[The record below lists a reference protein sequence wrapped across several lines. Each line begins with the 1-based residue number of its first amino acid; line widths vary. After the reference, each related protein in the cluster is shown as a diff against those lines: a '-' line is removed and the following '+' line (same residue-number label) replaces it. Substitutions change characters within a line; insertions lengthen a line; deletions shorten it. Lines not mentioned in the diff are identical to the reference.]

1 MSTKT
6 FTPAKTIIWLNDNY
20 LLNGKGRDNFLT
32 ITEKMQQYEMVT
44 DIDGINKFI
53 KTKDISAEIKLNL
66 MENAESIDYI
76 NEYILQINNGQVSG
90 LSISIVDLN
99 KSDSPKVYIGVDC
112 KINATDT
119 SKGVKL
125 GEKQYTFLPTEY
137 YNEWKTASQV
147 TSQALNDA
155 IFSMIN
161 NKLKVKGE

>member
-1 MSTKT
+1 MSTKN
-6 FTPAKTIIWLNDNY
+6 FTPAKTIILLNDTY
-20 LLNGKGRDNFLT
+20 LVNGKGRDNFLT
-32 ITEKMQQYEMVT
+32 ITEKMPQYEMIT

-53 KTKDISAEIKLNL
+53 KTKDGSAEIKLNL
-66 MENAESIDYI
+66 MENSEAIDFI
-76 NEYILQINNGQVSG
+76 NEYILQISNGQVSG

-99 KSDSPKVYIGVDC
+99 KPDSPKVYIGIDC
-112 KINATDT
+112 KINMTDI

-125 GEKQYTFLPTEY
+125 GEKQYTLLPAEY

-161 NKLKVKGE
+161 NKLKVKGT